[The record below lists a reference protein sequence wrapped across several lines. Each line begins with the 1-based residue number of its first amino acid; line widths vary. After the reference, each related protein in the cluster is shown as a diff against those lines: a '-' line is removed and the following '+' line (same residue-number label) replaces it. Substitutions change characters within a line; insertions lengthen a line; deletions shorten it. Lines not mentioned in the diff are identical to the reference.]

1 MSSVPGSSVGSVGD
15 RELGP
20 AEAPMLLERA
30 LRTIEVHKDI
40 TTEELVANAHL
51 PLDDTM
57 ALVEA
62 THDQRLTIEL

>member
-1 MSSVPGSSVGSVGD
+1 
-15 RELGP
+15 
-20 AEAPMLLERA
+20 MLLERA